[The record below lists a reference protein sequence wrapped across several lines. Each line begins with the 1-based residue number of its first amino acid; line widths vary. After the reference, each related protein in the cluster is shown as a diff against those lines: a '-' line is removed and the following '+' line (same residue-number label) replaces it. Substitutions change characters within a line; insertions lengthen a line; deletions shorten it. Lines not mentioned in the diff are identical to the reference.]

1 MNITPIVYAMGVGR
15 ILIGLAPIAAPQ
27 LSSKLLRFPA
37 EHDNATARLMGRFF
51 GVRDIGLGVL
61 VIYAVADIALL
72 KWIFL
77 FQAATDAADALC
89 IAPNLRDPKMK
100 KAAAA
105 SLAFALGGG
114 SLWLIARARLARH
127 SSVMTA
133 SCAAVICALTVLRTI
148 SSSSSLTFVTSITPR
163 PSVSKRPCTPLSAG
177 SPSARTFSSMRAC
190 SAATSG
196 APKVP
201 RKVNRTLFNIRS

>member
-1 MNITPIVYAMGVGR
+1 VPARHSWFFHFGGIFPSTARYKTPVADPPAGVCEARHAMNITPIVYAMGVGR

-114 SLWLIARARLARH
+114 SLWLIARALA
-127 SSVMTA
+127 
-133 SCAAVICALTVLRTI
+133 
-148 SSSSSLTFVTSITPR
+148 
-163 PSVSKRPCTPLSAG
+163 
-177 SPSARTFSSMRAC
+177 
-190 SAATSG
+190 
-196 APKVP
+196 
-201 RKVNRTLFNIRS
+201 